1 MKFSQLAI
9 YIQQI
14 DKTQSRLEIT
24 RLLSELY
31 LKLNKEEIDKTIY
44 LMQGRVAPLFDP
56 VEFGMAEKSVIKAAV
71 SAMQIDPSLFKT
83 KYQEI
88 GDIGKTVE
96 YFKNQYHSFEEMD
109 LEIIVVFEQLQ
120 RLAKASGNGS
130 QTLKQ
135 GILSLLIRQL
145 NAVSC
150 CYLVR
155 IPLGILRLGFSDM
168 TVLDA
173 LSWMLTGDKKLRGE
187 IEHAYHVLPDLGMIG
202 KIVKKDGIK
211 GIKTIKP
218 KLFTPIIMMRAE
230 RLSSG
235 EEIIKQIGRC
245 AIEPKYDGFR
255 LQAHF
260 DRKLNQVKLYS
271 RNLEEVSL
279 MFPDIVEGIKKQIHG
294 DKIIIEG
301 ETVGFDPKTGK
312 NLPFQETVQR
322 KRKYDIEKTA
332 KIVPLKFFVFEL
344 LYIDGISYLS
354 FGFEKRREKLTQM
367 IEKNKN
373 LVLAPQ
379 KIINDGK
386 LIETYFDQAVSD
398 GLEGIMAKKLDG
410 IYQPGAR
417 GWNWIKFKRSYSSKV
432 NDTIDCLV
440 MGYDLGKGKRTGFGI
455 GAFLAGVYD
464 EKNEQYLTVAKIGTG
479 LTDEEWKQLKIKSQK
494 SKVKS
499 KPEQYIVNKMMECD
513 VWLAPKIV
521 VEIRADEITHSP
533 VHTAKL
539 ALRFPRLERFR
550 DDKIVTE
557 ITTITELG
565 SIINNQIIK

>member
-322 KRKYDIEKTA
+322 KRKYDIAETA
-332 KIVPLKFFVFEL
+332 KTVPLKFF
-344 LYIDGISYLS
+344 
-354 FGFEKRREKLTQM
+354 
-367 IEKNKN
+367 
-373 LVLAPQ
+373 
-379 KIINDGK
+379 
-386 LIETYFDQAVSD
+386 
-398 GLEGIMAKKLDG
+398 
-410 IYQPGAR
+410 
-417 GWNWIKFKRSYSSKV
+417 
-432 NDTIDCLV
+432 
-440 MGYDLGKGKRTGFGI
+440 
-455 GAFLAGVYD
+455 
-464 EKNEQYLTVAKIGTG
+464 
-479 LTDEEWKQLKIKSQK
+479 
-494 SKVKS
+494 
-499 KPEQYIVNKMMECD
+499 
-513 VWLAPKIV
+513 
-521 VEIRADEITHSP
+521 
-533 VHTAKL
+533 
-539 ALRFPRLERFR
+539 
-550 DDKIVTE
+550 
-557 ITTITELG
+557 
-565 SIINNQIIK
+565 

>member
-322 KRKYDIEKTA
+322 KRKYDIAETA
-332 KIVPLKFFVFEL
+332 KTVPLKFFVFEL

-513 VWLAPKIV
+513 VWLQPKIV

>member
-1 MKFSQLAI
+1 MK
-9 YIQQI
+9 
-14 DKTQSRLEIT
+14 
-24 RLLSELY
+24 
-31 LKLNKEEIDKTIY
+31 
-44 LMQGRVAPLFDP
+44 
-56 VEFGMAEKSVIKAAV
+56 
-71 SAMQIDPSLFKT
+71 
-83 KYQEI
+83 
-88 GDIGKTVE
+88 
-96 YFKNQYHSFEEMD
+96 
-109 LEIIVVFEQLQ
+109 
-120 RLAKASGNGS
+120 
-130 QTLKQ
+130 
-135 GILSLLIRQL
+135 
-145 NAVSC
+145 
-150 CYLVR
+150 
-155 IPLGILRLGFSDM
+155 
-168 TVLDA
+168 
-173 LSWMLTGDKKLRGE
+173 
-187 IEHAYHVLPDLGMIG
+187 
-202 KIVKKDGIK
+202 
-211 GIKTIKP
+211 
-218 KLFTPIIMMRAE
+218 
-230 RLSSG
+230 
-235 EEIIKQIGRC
+235 
-245 AIEPKYDGFR
+245 
-255 LQAHF
+255 
-260 DRKLNQVKLYS
+260 
-271 RNLEEVSL
+271 
-279 MFPDIVEGIKKQIHG
+279 
-294 DKIIIEG
+294 
-301 ETVGFDPKTGK
+301 
-312 NLPFQETVQR
+312 
-322 KRKYDIEKTA
+322 
-332 KIVPLKFFVFEL
+332 
-344 LYIDGISYLS
+344 
-354 FGFEKRREKLTQM
+354 
-367 IEKNKN
+367 KNKN

-513 VWLAPKIV
+513 VWLQPKIV

>member
-1 MKFSQLAI
+1 MKFSQLAV
-9 YIQQI
+9 YIHQI
-14 DKTQSRLEIT
+14 DKTHSRLEIT

-31 LKLNKEEIDKTIY
+31 LKLNKEEIDKAIY

-56 VEFGMAEKSVIKAAV
+56 VEFGMAEKSVIKAAI
-71 SAMQIDPSLFKT
+71 SAMQIEPSLFKT
-83 KYQEI
+83 KYQEV
-88 GDIGKTVE
+88 GDLGKTVE
-96 YFKNQYHSFEEMD
+96 FFKKQYYSFEETD
-109 LEIIVVFEQLQ
+109 LDITVVFEQLK
-120 RLAKASGNGS
+120 RLSKAFGNGS
-130 QTLKQ
+130 QTVKQ

-145 NAVSC
+145 DAVSC

-187 IEHAYHVLPDLGMIG
+187 IEHAYHVLPDLGKIG
-202 KIVKKDGIK
+202 KTIKEHGII

-218 KLFTPIIMMRAE
+218 RIFTPIIMMRAE

-235 EEIIKQIGRC
+235 EEIVKQIGRC

-279 MFPDIVEGIKKQIHG
+279 MFPDIVEGIKKQICG

-301 ETVGFDPKTGK
+301 EAVGFDPKTGK

-322 KRKYDIEKTA
+322 KRKYGIEEKSKT
-332 KIVPLKFFVFEL
+332 VPLKFFVFEL
-344 LYIDGISYLS
+344 LYADDTSYLPVVS
-354 FGFEKRREKLTQM
+354 EKRRKKLENL
-367 IEKNKN
+367 INKN
-373 LVLAPQ
+373 NVNDTLIIAPQ
-379 KIINDGK
+379 QILEDGK
-386 LIETYFDQAVSD
+386 RIELCFDQAIGE
-398 GLEGIMAKKLDG
+398 GLEGILAKKLDG

-417 GWNWIKFKRSYSSKV
+417 AWNWIKFKRSYSSKV

-440 MGYDLGKGKRTGFGI
+440 MGYDFGKGKRTSFGI

-479 LTDEEWKQLKIKSQK
+479 LTDEEWKKL
-494 SKVKS
+494 KVKS
-499 KPEQYIVNKMMECD
+499 KPDQYIVDKMMECD
-513 VWLAPKIV
+513 VWLQPKIV

-533 VHTAKL
+533 VHTAKV

-557 ITTITELG
+557 ITTISELG

>member
-322 KRKYDIEKTA
+322 KRKYDIAETA
-332 KIVPLKFFVFEL
+332 KTVPLKFFVFEL

-354 FGFEKRREKLTQM
+354 IGFEKRREKLTQM

-379 KIINDGK
+379 KIMDNGE
-386 LIETYFDQAVSD
+386 LIENYFDQTVGE
-398 GLEGIMAKKLDG
+398 GLEGILAKKLDG
-410 IYQPGAR
+410 RYQPGAR
-417 GWNWIKFKRSYSSKV
+417 AWNWIKYKRSYSSKV

-440 MGYDLGKGKRTGFGI
+440 MGYDLGKGKRTDFGI

-479 LTDEEWKQLKIKSQK
+479 LTDEEWKHLKVQCSMFNVQKKPSQYR
-494 SKVKS
+494 VD
-499 KPEQYIVNKMMECD
+499 KMMECD